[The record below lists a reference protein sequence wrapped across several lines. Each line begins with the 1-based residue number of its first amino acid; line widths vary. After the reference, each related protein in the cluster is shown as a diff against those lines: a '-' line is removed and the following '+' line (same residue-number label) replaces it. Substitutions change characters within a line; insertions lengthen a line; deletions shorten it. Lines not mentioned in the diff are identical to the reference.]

1 MRLPPMGQGQRLGK
15 AFLDQD
21 FDDVVHV
28 INTNIT
34 GTIRLAWLIGRQ
46 MRERSQGRILSP
58 APKPA

>member
-1 MRLPPMGQGQRLGK
+1 
-15 AFLDQD
+15 
-21 FDDVVHV
+21 VVHV